1 MRCSGS
7 ALQRKSLASRK
18 GNADKGSGGVTTADR
33 SGKRMET
40 TGIEPATSWLQTRC
54 SSIASENQSR
64 LTTTEPERCTK
75 CCTAPAGDQLAEF
88 VHSLTPEHARGCL
101 IYLLDSVPI
110 GASSCELAQKAAIQ
124 TMSPRTF

>member
-1 MRCSGS
+1 
-7 ALQRKSLASRK
+7 
-18 GNADKGSGGVTTADR
+18 
-33 SGKRMET
+33 MET

-88 VHSLTPEHARGCL
+88 VHSLTPEQRTR
-101 IYLLDSVPI
+101 LLDLFARFS
-110 GASSCELAQKAAIQ
+110 ADWCK
-124 TMSPRTF
+124 